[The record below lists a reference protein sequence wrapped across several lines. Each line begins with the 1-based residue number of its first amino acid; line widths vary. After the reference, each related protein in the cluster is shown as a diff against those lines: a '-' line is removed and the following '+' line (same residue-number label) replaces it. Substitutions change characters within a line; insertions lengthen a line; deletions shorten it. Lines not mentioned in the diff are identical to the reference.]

1 MSHTDVIAFHERLT
15 ALVRSLQIAPQVA
28 ENQVLDRMALSFRK
42 LLNFLAEDDA
52 STQQAFLLPPQAQ
65 ETQRLLCDLM
75 AENLSTSQEN
85 KLFRE
90 DISAVL
96 MAQCFTGIL
105 VQLAQTPGD
114 PQTRHQNS
122 LACAK
127 LFCEGVWLGKL

>member
-1 MSHTDVIAFHERLT
+1 MSQTDVIVFRERLS

-42 LLNFLAEDDA
+42 LLNFFAEDEVG
-52 STQQAFLLPPQAQ
+52 TQQAFLLPPQAQ
-65 ETQRLLCDLM
+65 ETQRLLCDRM
-75 AENLSTSQEN
+75 AENLLVSQQN
-85 KLFRE
+85 RLFRE
-90 DISAVL
+90 DSSAVM

-105 VQLAQTPGD
+105 VQLAQRPGD

-127 LFCEGVWLGKL
+127 MLCEASRPGKL

>member
-1 MSHTDVIAFHERLT
+1 MTDNDVIAFHERLT

-42 LLNFLAEDDA
+42 LLNFFAEDDA
-52 STQQAFLLPPQAQ
+52 RTQQAFLLPPQAG
-65 ETQRLLCDLM
+65 ETQRLLCNLM
-75 AENLSTSQEN
+75 AENLAISQEH
-85 KLFRE
+85 KLFRD

-114 PQTRHQNS
+114 PQTCHQNS
-122 LACAK
+122 LTCAK

>member
-1 MSHTDVIAFHERLT
+1 MSHTDVIAFRERLT
-15 ALVRSLQIAPQVA
+15 TLVRTLQIAPQVA

-42 LLNFLAEDDA
+42 LLNFFAEDDA
-52 STQQAFLLPPQAQ
+52 RTQQAFLLPPQAG
-65 ETQRLLCDLM
+65 ETQRLLCELM
-75 AENLSTSQEN
+75 AENLAISQEH

-105 VQLAQTPGD
+105 VQLAQAPGD

>member
-1 MSHTDVIAFHERLT
+1 MSHTDVIAFRERLT
-15 ALVRSLQIAPQVA
+15 TLVRTLQIAPQVA

-42 LLNFLAEDDA
+42 LLNFFAEDDA
-52 STQQAFLLPPQAQ
+52 RTQQAFLLPPQAG
-65 ETQRLLCDLM
+65 ETQRLLCELM
-75 AENLSTSQEN
+75 AVNLAISQEH

-105 VQLAQTPGD
+105 VQLAQRPGD
-114 PQTRHQNS
+114 PQTRHQQS

-127 LFCEGVWLGKL
+127 LFCEGVWPGKL

>member
-1 MSHTDVIAFHERLT
+1 MSHTDVIAFRERLT
-15 ALVRSLQIAPQVA
+15 TLVRTLQIAPQVA

-42 LLNFLAEDDA
+42 LLNFFAEDDA
-52 STQQAFLLPPQAQ
+52 RTQQAFLLPPQAG
-65 ETQRLLCDLM
+65 ETQRLLCELM
-75 AENLSTSQEN
+75 AENLAISQEH

-122 LACAK
+122 LGCAK